1 MKPTTPS
8 YHGGS
13 ESPSIKANKIP
24 RGSPPDGSSK
34 NSNKTQAAA
43 GRKSPHGRKTPT
55 SSRTP
60 SPCFEKERQAA
71 ARKKSAQTSIKSAQS
86 AFRPPDAQAK
96 KKKAPSKKPSPYSQQ
111 PRKAPLPRAPRAP
124 LPGRRGR
131 ASSLEV
137 VEEDPAKNEEGDS
150 TDDDGELRSITAGL
164 APGRHQVVPTRT
176 KPPPPPKQASSPSSR
191 RGARSPASPAPGSKP
206 KKRAPSPRQKSPTSE
221 APLRASL
228 KRVLAAEEMAPFTAK
243 QSLEEIEQLQNLL
256 AQKKSQLLRSAD
268 ASPAP
273 EAEDEKKDDEEVARS
288 ALGRLT
294 EMSRRL
300 ADASKGVDDADAAHQ
315 AALEAAEDEEVASIV
330 SDPKHVYGGSISSSG
345 QPSSD
350 TAVDAFTESILQ
362 SKRDEIAH
370 TSVPTGESD
379 SDRPVA
385 PNDKMFSSAYGA
397 WVAKS
402 RPTKKEQS
410 GRQPPV
416 HETFG
421 LGVSTE
427 DEYAP
432 LSFRVLDDLEERTG
446 IQERP
451 RPPHIDV
458 NPPRRSLDG
467 WRRPPSFRSF
477 ASTSPET
484 VISSVS
490 DYTTWSCASP
500 RSPNHVEFTYRPP
513 PEFVPRIRLEALRS
527 PRSSG
532 DLQAFSPD
540 PAKSVS
546 SLYSPRSAFTPRS
559 DASASRRK

>member
-1 MKPTTPS
+1 MAIPTPPA
-8 YHGGS
+8 S
-13 ESPSIKANKIP
+13 ETPSIKAHKIR
-24 RGSPPDGSSK
+24 RGSPPDGSRK

-273 EAEDEKKDDEEVARS
+273 AEEDEKKDDEEVARS

-315 AALEAAEDEEVASIV
+315 AALEVRE
-330 SDPKHVYGGSISSSG
+330 
-345 QPSSD
+345 
-350 TAVDAFTESILQ
+350 
-362 SKRDEIAH
+362 
-370 TSVPTGESD
+370 
-379 SDRPVA
+379 
-385 PNDKMFSSAYGA
+385 
-397 WVAKS
+397 
-402 RPTKKEQS
+402 
-410 GRQPPV
+410 
-416 HETFG
+416 
-421 LGVSTE
+421 
-427 DEYAP
+427 
-432 LSFRVLDDLEERTG
+432 
-446 IQERP
+446 
-451 RPPHIDV
+451 
-458 NPPRRSLDG
+458 
-467 WRRPPSFRSF
+467 
-477 ASTSPET
+477 
-484 VISSVS
+484 
-490 DYTTWSCASP
+490 
-500 RSPNHVEFTYRPP
+500 
-513 PEFVPRIRLEALRS
+513 
-527 PRSSG
+527 
-532 DLQAFSPD
+532 
-540 PAKSVS
+540 
-546 SLYSPRSAFTPRS
+546 
-559 DASASRRK
+559 

>member
-1 MKPTTPS
+1 M
-8 YHGGS
+8 
-13 ESPSIKANKIP
+13 
-24 RGSPPDGSSK
+24 
-34 NSNKTQAAA
+34 
-43 GRKSPHGRKTPT
+43 
-55 SSRTP
+55 
-60 SPCFEKERQAA
+60 
-71 ARKKSAQTSIKSAQS
+71 
-86 AFRPPDAQAK
+86 
-96 KKKAPSKKPSPYSQQ
+96 
-111 PRKAPLPRAPRAP
+111 PRAPRAP

-228 KRVLAAEEMAPFTAK
+228 KRVLAAEEMAPFTTK

-256 AQKKSQLLRSAD
+256 DQKKSQLLRSAD

-273 EAEDEKKDDEEVARS
+273 AEEDEKKDDEEVARS

-300 ADASKGVDDADAAHQ
+300 ADASKNVDQADADAAHD

-330 SDPKHVYGGSISSSG
+330 SGPKHVYGGSISSSG

-350 TAVDAFTESILQ
+350 TQVDAFTESILQ
-362 SKRDEIAH
+362 SKRDEIVH
-370 TSVPTGESD
+370 TSAPTGESD

-402 RPTKKEQS
+402 RPTKKEAS

-559 DASASRRK
+559 DASQRGRPKE